1 MTEHTIDLHS
11 LDAIIGA
18 LYRAISG
25 PPGGQDWAL
34 ERLIHHPD
42 ARMVRT
48 RIENGKPIAYS
59 FGLEQF
65 IANGK
70 ELLAGRSFFEIEIA
84 RKTFRFGNVAQ
95 VFSAYEAKETPDSP
109 HAHQARHEHDPFV
122 RRRHALVGD
131 ACDLGRRTPLRE
143 AAAAKLLRHGNGVTM
158 DWRRDGE

>member
-1 MTEHTIDLHS
+1 VTKHAIDLHS
-11 LDAIIGA
+11 IDAIIGA

-25 PPGGQDWAL
+25 PPGGQDWEL

-70 ELLAGRSFFEIEIA
+70 ELLRERSFYEIEIA
-84 RKTFRFGNVAQ
+84 RKTVRFGNVAQ
-95 VFSAYEAKETPDSP
+95 VFSAYEAKETPESP
-109 HAHQARHEHDPFV
+109 TLIKRGMNMIHLYDDGTRWWVMHVIWDDE
-122 RRRHALVGD
+122 
-131 ACDLGRRTPLRE
+131 
-143 AAAAKLLRHGNGVTM
+143 
-158 DWRRDGE
+158 RDGVHLPPQNFFD